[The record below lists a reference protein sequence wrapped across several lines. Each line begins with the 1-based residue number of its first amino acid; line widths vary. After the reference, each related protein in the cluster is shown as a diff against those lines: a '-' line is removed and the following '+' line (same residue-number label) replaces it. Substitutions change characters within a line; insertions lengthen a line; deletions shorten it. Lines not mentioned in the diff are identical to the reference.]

1 MTRDVLLLRP
11 EELQGLVSMKEAIEI
26 VEQGYREAL
35 SYPAIAAPRRRV
47 HSPGGVRVSNF
58 PGGIH
63 GLGVIGTG
71 ERPDKLN
78 KGGENQTK
86 AFRGYPV
93 HLVHDSNNGQLL
105 SIMIGEVD
113 EKTLGYTSVMALR
126 TAATSGVG
134 FRYLPRDGIST
145 AGLFGSAGQ
154 AANQLLALLTERPSI
169 GKVKIYS
176 RDPDNRRKFARKY
189 SQKFNV
195 EIIPVSTPE
204 EAVIGVDAVHCATN
218 TSVPL
223 FDGDLLE
230 PGQHVTGMT
239 GSNVQLVKSGYRSSR
254 RREIDDRT
262 AERADLIVCNLRE
275 TILMEE
281 PGDLFEPMEKGLIR
295 LEDIHEL
302 GELGTEACS
311 GRTSDAQI
319 TYHKNTNGNGVA
331 DLGISMRAYELAKA
345 DGRGTWIKLPEP
357 EDLPQAL

>member
-1 MTRDVLLLRP
+1 
-11 EELQGLVSMKEAIEI
+11 
-26 VEQGYREAL
+26 
-35 SYPAIAAPRRRV
+35 
-47 HSPGGVRVSNF
+47 
-58 PGGIH
+58 
-63 GLGVIGTG
+63 
-71 ERPDKLN
+71 
-78 KGGENQTK
+78 
-86 AFRGYPV
+86 
-93 HLVHDSNNGQLL
+93 
-105 SIMIGEVD
+105 MIGEVD

-134 FRYLPRDGIST
+134 FRYLPRAGIST

-169 GKVKIYS
+169 RKVKIYS
-176 RDPDNRRKFARKY
+176 RDPDNRANFARKY

-195 EIIPVSTPE
+195 EIVPVSTPE
-204 EAVIGVDAVHCATN
+204 EAVIGVDVVHCATN

-230 PGQHVTGMT
+230 PGQHVTGMI

-262 AERADLIVCNLRE
+262 AERADVIVCNLRE
-275 TILMEE
+275 TILTEE
-281 PGDLFEPMEKGLIR
+281 PGDLFEPIEKGLIK
-295 LEDIHEL
+295 LEDIYEL
-302 GELGTEACS
+302 GSLGTEACP
-311 GRTSDAQI
+311 GRTSDEQI

-345 DGRGTWIKLPEP
+345 DGRGSWIKLPEP